1 MAEVSPEQVRARV
14 AKGKGYTLVLL
25 KAGPNRDM
33 DEERANEIQMAHLQ
47 YLFGLIE
54 DGVILINGPLRGNAA
69 IRGISIYKSD
79 DVEEVVSV
87 VRRPRFNADLASGY
101 TDPATWSALP
111 RECGEAH

>member
-1 MAEVSPEQVRARV
+1 MAEISPEQVRARV

-33 DEERANEIQMAHLQ
+33 DEARANQIQMAHLQ

-54 DGVILINGPLRGNAA
+54 DGVILINGPLRGNDT

-79 DVEEVVSV
+79 DVEEVV
-87 VRRPRFNADLASGY
+87 RIASE
-101 TDPATWSALP
+101 DPAVKAGRLIV
-111 RECGEAH
+111 EAYPWFSVPGATLT